1 MTSGADAAPRLTLD
15 TSAYSHLRA
24 GNTRVIDLVAAAE
37 TIAVPVTV
45 LGELQGGFELG
56 SHVQENLVALAEFLA
71 EPFVTVIQTT
81 PSVARHYGRVY
92 AALRRAGTPIPTND
106 MWIAAATLDTG
117 ACLVTLDRDFTRVQG
132 LDCIVIE
139 AARGSRSV

>member
-1 MTSGADAAPRLTLD
+1 MFRRGAP
-15 TSAYSHLRA
+15 SS
-24 GNTRVIDLVAAAE
+24 

-45 LGELQGGFELG
+45 LGELHGGFELG

-139 AARGSRSV
+139 AGARIPIRVTSTARFRLAAVLPTR